1 MLSGATGGPMRCVY
15 SFPSRPTWTPTDTQH
30 QLLQV
35 ISANSSGFYEFSA
48 PLSHIPVTLKSSSIL
63 LLHAEPSLTIYDTL
77 QHPYSLL
84 VSLAPNST
92 AEGLAF
98 VDDGETF
105 NSTQKIVHFG
115 AETGKVFAWTEG
127 DRTVDQNL
135 EFITVL
141 GVSSNPAQVTFN
153 GAQVGNWTWDQAL
166 DKLVVNGLEGDLS
179 SGWELNW

>member
-1 MLSGATGGPMRCVY
+1 MSSGATGGPTRCVHY
-15 SFPSRPTWTPTDTQH
+15 TFAPACSPADTQ
-30 QLLQV
+30 LEPSQV
-35 ISANSSGFYEFSA
+35 ISANSSGLYEFSA

-63 LLHAEPSLTIYDTL
+63 LLHAKPSLTIYDTL

-98 VDDGETF
+98 IDDGETF
-105 NSTQKIVHFG
+105 NSTQKIIHFG
-115 AETGKVFAWTEG
+115 AEARKVYAWTEG
-127 DRTVDQNL
+127 DRTVDQPL
-135 EFITVL
+135 ESITIL
-141 GVSSNPAQVTFN
+141 GVPSKPAQVTFK
-153 GAQVGNWTWDQAL
+153 GAQVGNWTWDQGL